1 MSRKPAAFSQ
11 QPRGHCNP
19 TIPPVELLHPKTLF
33 RMTVSGLY
41 SRSRGKCQVLPTHP
55 PFGHTSPA
63 APGAHRLAGLLH
75 KLLIPWARAL
85 PAKMLKPL
93 APHSIWSVSV
103 CARVPLSHSYAP
115 LPRVGVRATGYALRS
130 SRPATAEVNPRRAA
144 AR

>member
-1 MSRKPAAFSQ
+1 MEESSQRAHDCEWCLFTLPRKVPGSAHA
-11 QPRGHCNP
+11 
-19 TIPPVELLHPKTLF
+19 
-33 RMTVSGLY
+33 
-41 SRSRGKCQVLPTHP
+41 P

-75 KLLIPWARAL
+75 KLLIPGARAL
-85 PAKMLKPL
+85 PARMLEPL

>member
-1 MSRKPAAFSQ
+1 MF
-11 QPRGHCNP
+11 
-19 TIPPVELLHPKTLF
+19 LLINVPKTLF

-75 KLLIPWARAL
+75 KLLIPGARAL

-93 APHSIWSVSV
+93 TPHSIWSVSV

>member
-1 MSRKPAAFSQ
+1 MKHDCERSLFTLPRKVPGSAHA
-11 QPRGHCNP
+11 
-19 TIPPVELLHPKTLF
+19 
-33 RMTVSGLY
+33 
-41 SRSRGKCQVLPTHP
+41 P

-75 KLLIPWARAL
+75 KLLIPMVGARAL